1 MKRTNK
7 VEEGNFSK
15 CSYEFS
21 YIFASRLK
29 EAREYKELTQEE
41 VADKLKIS
49 PRTYQHYESLSET
62 NVRVPNLE
70 IVSKLAKILDCDITY
85 LTGEND
91 EDVYEK
97 DLASAAI
104 EIGLKYTSTEK
115 IKNYSHETKDLLD
128 RMIMHLDGDN
138 LLKLLQSI
146 YIYSLE
152 AHHSN
157 VQLDVIGADHFE
169 TNEINA
175 KLITYT
181 NSPGSTLPDISKRML
196 KYAVTSAL
204 NEILTDTYNDYIED
218 GNALLKKRLNKKAE
232 FEKKRCSFLLELRSR
247 GEKLSLDELNFLLD
261 NVWDDSPFPTESEIH
276 KRIDEKYS
284 HLYDLYKE

>member
-1 MKRTNK
+1 MRTNK
-7 VEEGNFSK
+7 VDERNSSK
-15 CSYEFS
+15 CSFEFS

-29 EAREYKELTQEE
+29 KARECKKLTQEE
-41 VADKLKIS
+41 VAGELEIS
-49 PRTYQHYESLSET
+49 VRTYQHYESLSET
-62 NVRVPNLE
+62 NVRVPNFE

-91 EDVYEK
+91 KDVYEK
-97 DLASAAI
+97 DLESAAK
-104 EIGLKYTSTEK
+104 EIGLKYTSAEK

-128 RMIMHLDGDN
+128 RMITHLDGDN

-157 VQLDVIGADHFE
+157 VQLDVIGADHFQTNE
-169 TNEINA
+169 TNT
-175 KLITYT
+175 KLIAYT
-181 NSPGSTLPDISKRML
+181 NTPGNTLPDISKRML

-204 NEILTDTYNDYIED
+204 DEILTDTYNDYIED

-232 FEKKRCSFLLELRSR
+232 SEKKRCSFLLELRSCGR
-247 GEKLSLDELNFLLD
+247 ELSLDELNFLKD
-261 NVWDDSPFPTESEIH
+261 NDWNDTFPTELEIY
-276 KRIDEKYS
+276 KRIDEKYNE
-284 HLYDLYKE
+284 LYDLYKE